1 MAISFIQMAY
11 NLVDILWIGRLG
23 SESVA
28 AVGSVGMLMWMMNS
42 VALISKVGAEIS
54 IGQSLGA
61 RRLDQASVYA
71 SHTTTIAILLGLV
84 FGILFF
90 LFPQP
95 YVSFYELKSE
105 IAADAEAYLRVIS
118 LGIPIMFLVL
128 NFSGIYI
135 GAGRSDLPFYFNA
148 TGLVL
153 NILLDPLLIFGWGVI
168 PALGVRGAALATL
181 LSQGLVLLL
190 FIRHLKK
197 QGGLLGRFPFLVRP
211 RRRYTLNIFKLGL
224 PVAAMN
230 VYFAFIN
237 MNLARV
243 ASLYGGHLGITTPES
258 DPMKFLSNEWQIL
271 SNPKTP
277 TSPSSHPRNT
287 IDYILGYT
295 TNRQTYARHNAR
307 VIDERVASD
316 HLPLFVDIR
325 LKTPASEVMR
335 TIPYLQNPGT
345 DEMTVMWLTN
355 VPTRSWVEYGTDPN
369 ALQRARTFIE
379 GEMVANN
386 KIHRVHLSNLQPGTR
401 YYYRVVSQE
410 ITRYSSYYKEFGD
423 TVRSDIKSFTTWSD
437 DIQDFR
443 VIVYNDLHSNMGMFN
458 KLHSL
463 VEDKPYDLVIFN
475 GDCFDDVEVEE
486 DILNRLLTYTP
497 RIKSDEVPS
506 IFIRGNHETR
516 GEYSLHLWDYLGR
529 MDGRSYSAFSMG
541 DTRFVLLDCGEDKPD
556 DHWVYYD
563 MNDFAQHRINQAEF
577 LKKELKSR
585 EFKRANKRILIH
597 HIPIFGVNPDSF
609 SPCSDL
615 WIPVLK
621 GVPFNVSLNAHTH
634 RYRVIEKGEDGNHFP
649 VIIGGGNSEPDG
661 TVMVLEKKGDR
672 LTLEVI
678 NAAGEILLKREL

>member
-71 SHTTTIAILLGLV
+71 SHTTTIAILLGLI

-105 IAADAEAYLRVIS
+105 IATDAEEYLRVIS

-135 GAGRSDLPFYFNA
+135 GSGRSDLPFYFNA

-197 QGGLLGRFPFLVRP
+197 QGGLLGRFPFFVRP

-243 ASLYGGHLGITTPES
+243 ASLYGGHLGITS
-258 DPMKFLSNEWQIL
+258 Q
-271 SNPKTP
+271 
-277 TSPSSHPRNT
+277 
-287 IDYILGYT
+287 T
-295 TNRQTYARHNAR
+295 TGGQ
-307 VIDERVASD
+307 
-316 HLPLFVDIR
+316 
-325 LKTPASEVMR
+325 
-335 TIPYLQNPGT
+335 
-345 DEMTVMWLTN
+345 
-355 VPTRSWVEYGTDPN
+355 
-369 ALQRARTFIE
+369 IE
-379 GEMVANN
+379 GITWNTSTGFSTTLGSFAAQNYGAGKIKRAN
-386 KIHRVHLSNLQPGTR
+386 RAFR
-401 YYYRVVSQE
+401 YTLLMMGALGVMATLAFVFYGSEIFSIFVPEKAAYEAGGEYLLIIGVSQLFMMLE
-410 ITRYSSYYKEFGD
+410 IT
-423 TVRSDIKSFTTWSD
+423 T
-437 DIQDFR
+437 Q
-443 VIVYNDLHSNMGMFN
+443 GMFN
-458 KLHSL
+458 
-463 VEDKPYDLVIFN
+463 
-475 GDCFDDVEVEE
+475 G
-486 DILNRLLTYTP
+486 
-497 RIKSDEVPS
+497 
-506 IFIRGNHETR
+506 
-516 GEYSLHLWDYLGR
+516 LGR
-529 MDGRSYSAFSMG
+529 TTPPAIISISFNTLRIPLAIFLG
-541 DTRFVLLDCGEDKPD
+541 TRIGVTGVWWAISVTSVFKGIILFTWYFILQKK
-556 DHWVYYD
+556 
-563 MNDFAQHRINQAEF
+563 
-577 LKKELKSR
+577 LSKKETK
-585 EFKRANKRILIH
+585 AT
-597 HIPIFGVNPDSF
+597 D
-609 SPCSDL
+609 
-615 WIPVLK
+615 
-621 GVPFNVSLNAHTH
+621 
-634 RYRVIEKGEDGNHFP
+634 
-649 VIIGGGNSEPDG
+649 
-661 TVMVLEKKGDR
+661 
-672 LTLEVI
+672 
-678 NAAGEILLKREL
+678 